1 MATQSTELATYT
13 ITERLI
19 AVRASAIAWIDKV
32 IFAVLDQGLISGSN
46 FVMGILLA
54 RWLSEE
60 QYGAYALAFSIFLL
74 LSQFYIS
81 LLLEP
86 MCVFGGS
93 IYRSRLRG
101 YLGSLLWMHL
111 GTALAI
117 FLVLGIATLVARLMH
132 ASANLPSALAAV
144 TIASPCILL
153 FWLLRRAFYLEL
165 APAAA
170 VISAIFY
177 CVLVLG
183 GLFILYRHALL
194 SAFTAFLLM
203 AFGALMTSAF
213 SMLRLKPI
221 LRLRHLAPS
230 LRESWSEHWSY
241 GRWSLA
247 TAALIW
253 LPSNFYFPV
262 VSASAGM
269 AGAGEL
275 KALLNLA
282 LPMGHTATAL
292 SLLFQPY
299 ASRIN
304 HQHGSGPLRS
314 FTGKI
319 SLLYAGGGIAYWSL
333 LVIFR
338 AQLVHF
344 LYGGHYQNLVALVP
358 WLALA
363 SVLQISL
370 AGPSIGLRAMESPA
384 SVFVAYA
391 ASGAVAVLAGIP
403 LTMALGVQGVIISMM
418 LSSVVGFTVAMFLL
432 HRKANA
438 LANAAAQ

>member
-1 MATQSTELATYT
+1 MASISIKMAAYT
-13 ITERLI
+13 ITERLV
-19 AVRASAIAWIDKV
+19 AVRTTAVAWMDKV
-32 IFAVLDQGLISGSN
+32 ILAVLDQGLISGSN

-54 RWLSEE
+54 RWLSPV

-74 LSQFYIS
+74 LSQFHTS

-117 FLVLGIATLVARLMH
+117 FLVLGIATSVARALH

-144 TIASPCILL
+144 TVASPCILL

-165 APAAA
+165 SPAAA
-170 VISAIFY
+170 VLSAVFY

-183 GLFILYRHALL
+183 GLFIIYRHGFL

-221 LRLRHLAPS
+221 LRLKNLSPS
-230 LRESWSEHWSY
+230 LRESWGQHWIY

-247 TAALIW
+247 TAALLW

-282 LPMGHTATAL
+282 LPIGNTAAAL

-299 ASRIN
+299 ASRLN
-304 HQHGSGPLRS
+304 HQHGSSRLGS
-314 FTGKI
+314 FAGRV
-319 SLLYAGGGIAYWSL
+319 SLLYAGCGLAYWSL

-338 AQLVHF
+338 AQIVHF
-344 LYGGHYQNLVALVP
+344 LYGGNYQNLVALVP

-370 AGPSIGLRAMESPA
+370 AGPAIGLRAMESPA

-403 LTMALGVQGVIISMM
+403 LTWALGVQGVIVSMM
-418 LSSVVGFTVAMFLL
+418 LSSVVGFTVAFYLL
-432 HRKANA
+432 HRKVNSVANA
-438 LANAAAQ
+438 VAQ

>member
-1 MATQSTELATYT
+1 MSSPSTELAAYT

-19 AVRASAIAWIDKV
+19 AVRTSAIAWIDKV

-60 QYGAYALAFSIFLL
+60 QYGAYALAFSLFLL
-74 LSQFYIS
+74 LSQFYTS

-86 MCVFGGS
+86 MAVFGGS
-93 IYRSRLRG
+93 IYRTRLRG
-101 YLGSLLWMHL
+101 YLGTLVWMHL
-111 GTALAI
+111 GTAFVI
-117 FLVLGIATLVARLMH
+117 FLVLGIAASVARFMH
-132 ASANLPSALAAV
+132 AGANLPSALLAV
-144 TIASPCILL
+144 TVASPCILL
-153 FWLLRRAFYLEL
+153 FWLMRRAFYLEL
-165 APAAA
+165 SPAAA
-170 VISAIFY
+170 VLSAVFY
-177 CVLVLG
+177 CVLVMG
-183 GLFILYRHALL
+183 GLFIIYRHGFL

-203 AFGALMTSAF
+203 AFAALMTSAF
-213 SMLRLKPI
+213 SMLRLKPV
-221 LRLRHLAPS
+221 LQLMQLSPS
-230 LRESWSEHWSY
+230 LRESWSEHWAY

-247 TAALIW
+247 TAALLW

-282 LPMGHTATAL
+282 LPIGHTATAL

-304 HQHGSGPLRS
+304 HQHGSGPLKT
-314 FTGKI
+314 FTGKV
-319 SLLYAGGGIAYWSL
+319 SMLYAGGGLAYWSL

-338 AQLVHF
+338 APIVHF
-344 LYGGHYQNLVALVP
+344 LYGGHYENLVALVP

-403 LTMALGVQGVIISMM
+403 LTWKLGVQGVIVSMM
-418 LSSVVGFTVAMFLL
+418 LSSVVGFAVALFLL
-432 HRKANA
+432 RRKANA
-438 LANAAAQ
+438 LAIAATL